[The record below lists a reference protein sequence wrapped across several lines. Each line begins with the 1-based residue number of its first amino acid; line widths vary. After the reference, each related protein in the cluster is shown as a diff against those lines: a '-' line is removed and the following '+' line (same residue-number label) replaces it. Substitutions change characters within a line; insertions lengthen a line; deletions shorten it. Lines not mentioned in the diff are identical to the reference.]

1 MMNKKTILSIIL
13 LASLSLASCGTTGDS
28 SSESSSS
35 ANANETSAIEIV
47 TEVVTVDKTEAA
59 AESSQTETQADS
71 TAETDLQ
78 NSESSAQ
85 SSENAES
92 KPVDVSSSDFVTE
105 AQLRNL
111 TYQNFYCL
119 THIFEVGSLPTVGE
133 PIKDNLYQVNTDE
146 FADYEA
152 FKNYICSIYS
162 KEEADVLLNNFPY
175 ENAQKY
181 VDYEGKL
188 CLDRNY
194 EGGKGYYVDWNNN
207 YSIEIVSQD
216 SNKCDFKVLTTVT
229 WPAENPTPEDYTIN
243 ATAVFE
249 DGSWKLTSMLY

>member
-13 LASLSLASCGTTGDS
+13 LASLSLASCGKTSDS

-47 TEVVTVDKTEAA
+47 TEIVTGDKTEAT

-85 SSENAES
+85 SFENAES
-92 KPVDVSSSDFVTE
+92 KPVDVSSSDSVTE

-111 TYQNFYCL
+111 TDQSLYCMAN
-119 THIFEVGSLPTVGE
+119 IFSLGSLPTVGE
-133 PIKDNLYQVNTDE
+133 PIKDNLYQVSTDK
-146 FADYEA
+146 FADYET

-175 ENAQKY
+175 ENTQKY
-181 VDYEGKL
+181 VNYEGKL
-188 CLDRNY
+188 CLDKNY
-194 EGGKGYYVDWNNN
+194 DGSKGYYVDWDN
-207 YSIEIVSQD
+207 YSIEIISQD
-216 SNKCDFKVLTTVT
+216 SSKCDFKVLTTVT
-229 WPAENPTPEDYTIN
+229 LPAENPTPEDYTIN

>member
-1 MMNKKTILSIIL
+1 MMNKKTILSFIL
-13 LASLSLASCGTTGDS
+13 LASLSLASCGKTSDS

-47 TEVVTVDKTEAA
+47 TEIVTGDKTEA
-59 AESSQTETQADS
+59 

-92 KPVDVSSSDFVTE
+92 KPVDVSSSDSVTE

-111 TYQNFYCL
+111 TDQSLYCMAN
-119 THIFEVGSLPTVGE
+119 IFSLGSLPTVGE
-133 PIKDNLYQVNTDE
+133 PIKDNLYQVSTDK
-146 FADYEA
+146 FADYET

-175 ENAQKY
+175 ENTQKY
-181 VDYEGKL
+181 VNYEGKL
-188 CLDRNY
+188 CLDKNY
-194 EGGKGYYVDWNNN
+194 DGSKGYYVDWDN
-207 YSIEIVSQD
+207 YSIEIISQD
-216 SNKCDFKVLTTVT
+216 SSKCDFKVLTTVT
-229 WPAENPTPEDYTIN
+229 LPAENPTPEDYTIN

>member
-13 LASLSLASCGTTGDS
+13 LASLSLASCGKTSDS

-47 TEVVTVDKTEAA
+47 TEIVTGDKTEAA
-59 AESSQTETQADS
+59 AESSQTKTQADS

-78 NSESSAQ
+78 NSETSAQ
-85 SSENAES
+85 SFENAES
-92 KPVDVSSSDFVTE
+92 KPVDVSSSDSVTE

-111 TYQNFYCL
+111 TDQSLYCMAN
-119 THIFEVGSLPTVGE
+119 IFSLGSLPTIGE
-133 PIKDNLYQVNTDE
+133 PIKDNLYQVSTDK
-146 FADYEA
+146 FADYET
-152 FKNYICSIYS
+152 FKNYIRSIYS

-175 ENAQKY
+175 ENTQKY
-181 VDYEGKL
+181 VNYEGKL
-188 CLDRNY
+188 CLDKNY
-194 EGGKGYYVDWNNN
+194 DGSKGYYVDWDN
-207 YSIEIVSQD
+207 YSIEIISQD
-216 SNKCDFKVLTTVT
+216 SSKCDFKVLTTVT
-229 WPAENPTPEDYTIN
+229 LPAENPTPEDYTIN